1 MSNTLDGM
9 FEKKKRNHTKRAAML
24 ITSMAFAFSAC
35 GGCEEKK
42 PVEEPK
48 VEVKKPEPK
57 PEPKKPEVDPL
68 AEAKKDAK
76 DKGVEV
82 GIAFMDRATLIAGS
96 VEGLKKAPDTP
107 KATIKKTVKATGR
120 IDPKEASK
128 VFRDYNGAMR
138 KCYERALKRS
148 PGLEGRVSLNLLVGS
163 NGTVKSASTRGL
175 NSDVGKCMKLVA
187 KRMKFPAPKGGAA
200 KINKP
205 YNFTPDT

>member
-1 MSNTLDGM
+1 MDGM
-9 FEKKKRNHTKRAAML
+9 FEKKRNNQTKRAAML
-24 ITSMAFAFSAC
+24 VTSMAFAFSAC

-42 PVEEPK
+42 APTEETK
-48 VEVKKPEPK
+48 VEVKKEEPK
-57 PEPKKPEVDPL
+57 PKIEEPKVDPL
-68 AEAKKDAK
+68 EEAKKDAK

-82 GIAFMDRATLIAGS
+82 AIGFMDRATLIAGL
-96 VEGLKKAPDTP
+96 VEGMKKTPDTP
-107 KATIKKTVKATGR
+107 KASIKRNTVKATGR

-148 PGLEGRVSLNLLVGS
+148 PGLEGRVSLSLLVGS
-163 NGTVKSASTRGL
+163 SGTVKSASARGL
-175 NSDVGKCMKLVA
+175 NADVGKCMQQVA

>member
-1 MSNTLDGM
+1 
-9 FEKKKRNHTKRAAML
+9 ML

-42 PVEEPK
+42 EPVEEPK
-48 VEVKKPEPK
+48 VEIKKEEPK
-57 PEPKKPEVDPL
+57 PKVEEPKVDPL
-68 AEAKKDAK
+68 EEAKKDAK

-82 GIAFMDRATLIAGS
+82 AIGFMDRATLIAGLI
-96 VEGLKKAPDTP
+96 EGMEKAPDTP
-107 KATIKKTVKATGR
+107 KATIKKTTVKATGR

-148 PGLEGRVSLNLLVGS
+148 PGLEGRVSLSLLVGS